1 MNCLSIAFVL
11 PNYRPMLLN
20 QTRAMQF
27 MRQHGLDVIVATSPV
42 NVTYFSDYFC
52 WSDALFKEYMGA
64 PGASSSPALICA
76 VLPLEGPPALVLGPA
91 FALNACDSWV
101 RDLRFYGDFPL
112 EWSAAG
118 LPSNDTDRR
127 FVTLLRDQPRYPT
140 AMDALFAV
148 LRERGLDG
156 ASIGLDSECL
166 SAANLDL
173 IRNGLPRASIKN
185 CSNLIRLIRMVK
197 SPEELK
203 RLTRAATIN
212 EQAGFETFRQARPGV
227 SSIDLAQHYRTF
239 VAKSGADVDHFS
251 YSDRGLSIST
261 ESECRFM
268 ENDVLYMDFGCVCDR
283 YFSDTAATLAVNGI
297 SPLLLEKY
305 NALRLCVDEG
315 VTMMRPKVK
324 ASQIQAAMMKALK
337 ECGIS
342 ASFPHGHGIG
352 MEIRDY
358 PIIVPDNGLR
368 IQDDCLNV
376 SSDLPMEEGM
386 VNNLEVCVFLPMIG
400 AVALEESLV
409 VGANGARRLIP
420 HDRRAPFVTESGG

>member
-1 MNCLSIAFVL
+1 
-11 PNYRPMLLN
+11 MLLN

-64 PGASSSPALICA
+64 PGTSSGPALICA
-76 VLPLEGPPALVLGPA
+76 VLPLEGQPALVLGPA
-91 FALNACDSWV
+91 FALNARDCWV

-112 EWSAAG
+112 EWSSAG
-118 LPSNDTDRR
+118 LPLNDTDRR

-140 AMDALFAV
+140 AIDALFAV

-156 ASIGLDSECL
+156 ASIGLDSECV

-173 IRNGLPRASIKN
+173 IRNRLPRASIKN

-197 SPEELK
+197 GPEELK
-203 RLTRAATIN
+203 RLTHAATIN
-212 EQAGFETFRQARPGV
+212 EQAGFETFNLARPGV
-227 SSIDLAQHYRTF
+227 SSIDLAQHYRAC

-251 YSDRGLSIST
+251 YSGHGLSIFT
-261 ESECRFM
+261 EGEYLFA

-283 YFSDTAATLAVNGI
+283 YFSDTAATLAVNRI
-297 SPLLLEKY
+297 PPLLLQKY
-305 NALRLCVDEG
+305 NALRLSVDAG
-315 VTMMRPKVK
+315 VSMMRPGVK
-324 ASQIQAAMMKALK
+324 ASQIQAAMIEALK
-337 ECGIS
+337 ESGIT

-376 SSDLPMEEGM
+376 ASDLPMEEGM

-420 HDRRAPFVTESGG
+420 HNRRAPFVTESGG